1 LPRRVNTSP
10 SLRPGPNYQDR
21 RDPVDYGEEVEQHM
35 VDLRSTCASIAD
47 QFLEDVK
54 SGKITAGHSSAPSDD
69 AIINWCESEIG
80 VRLRSVPKVLAI
92 VLKAVDSFRRKTRL
106 RLAVL
111 GPRGGGKTK
120 LTATIELIA
129 YRFFG
134 YDWQNVGGSLE
145 QAKLCYQYVRDAHLS
160 SKDLTDFTLYT
171 QTHDT
176 RSRMGGSIKV
186 SAASHTSV
194 RGPHPVGPSGG
205 GGLTLDEAAIIPD
218 HICDAARGQLTSA
231 NPSALIQLS
240 TMGEKQVGRFWDVI
254 EDPQEKGYELRAFDI
269 FDVAKKCPYDCKTTC
284 PVREHFAEDYCV
296 GEGATKQVLHA
307 AYCGGRAH
315 DVDGWVDV
323 DEIAQHFR
331 ESTRE
336 NFERELL
343 GKSVSAIG
351 HVYDPRLIDEAAL
364 RGKSLAKDRVDHSRR
379 FQLLEKCVGID
390 WGFAGQTAVCY
401 AARLR
406 DALLVYRWEFFSQ
419 QRYSIVREHVL
430 KTCFEEHIEAI
441 YPDSANP
448 SDNEEMS
455 NEAGRMAER
464 NGIDWAPRVFPI
476 VFSKFKAYG
485 IGEVRRRLEKRELF
499 FAPDFGGV
507 EDQAFAMAMRYL
519 KSYHTDDSGKPVKID
534 DHGPDAL
541 LCACVGFSQ
550 SFSAPSDPA
559 ALRR

>member
-1 LPRRVNTSP
+1 MQPPLREVDIHRAVAHH
-10 SLRPGPNYQDR
+10 SLARTIDGFLADVQSGR
-21 RDPVDYGEEVEQHM
+21 LKAGRDE
-35 VDLRSTCASIAD
+35 
-47 QFLEDVK
+47 
-54 SGKITAGHSSAPSDD
+54 APSDD
-69 AIINWCESEIG
+69 YIIDWCERELG
-80 VRLRSVPKVLAI
+80 VRLRSVPKVMAV
-92 VLKAVDSFRRKTRL
+92 VLRAVAAFRNKERL

-145 QAKLCYQYVRDAHLS
+145 QAKLCYQYVRDAHLAS
-160 SKDLTDFTLYT
+160 ADLAAFTLYT

-176 RSRMGGSIKV
+176 RAKRGGSIKV

-218 HICDAARGQLTSA
+218 DICDAARGQLTSA

-240 TMGEKQVGRFWDVI
+240 TMGEAQVGRFWEVL
-254 EDPQEKGYELRAFDI
+254 EDPAGKGYELASFDI
-269 FDVAKKCPYDCKTTC
+269 FDVAKRCPYDCATTC
-284 PVREHFAEDYCV
+284 PAKEHFAQDYCV
-296 GEGATKQVLHA
+296 GEGATRQVVHA

-315 DVDGWVDV
+315 DVDGWVSV

-331 ESTRE
+331 EGTRD

-343 GKSVSAIG
+343 GKAIAVTG
-351 HVYDPRLIDEAAL
+351 HVYDPRLIDEARL
-364 RGKSLAKDRVDHSRR
+364 VGKTLAKDKADHARR
-379 FQLLEKCVGID
+379 FQLLEKAVGID

-401 AARLR
+401 GARLR
-406 DALLVYRWEFFSQ
+406 DAVLVYRWEFFSH
-419 QRYSIVREHVL
+419 QRFSIVREHVL
-430 KTCFEEHIEAI
+430 KTCFEERIESV

-455 NEAGRMAER
+455 NEAERMAEQL
-464 NGIDWAPRVFPI
+464 GIDWCPRVFPI

-485 IGEVRRRLEKRELF
+485 IGEVRRRLEKKEVC

-507 EDQAFAMAMRYL
+507 RDPAFDAAMRFL
-519 KSYHTDDSGKPVKID
+519 KAYRNDEFGRPVKED

-541 LCACVGFSQ
+541 LCLCVGFSQ
-550 SFSAPSDPA
+550 SFSAPNDPSGIK
-559 ALRR
+559 RIK